1 MGAKEKYDIILKY
14 LTKNYTIKDGSF
26 WDVYDPHKV
35 HYDYIIRS
43 LVKIFSF
50 NRNLCKLC
58 LKRWSLKNGL
68 NYEQW
73 ENLSNALKFSWTP
86 EMAQDLRAYHNIDA
100 EAELTALLT
109 HEIAQ
114 EIDRD
119 IVNQLFILANER
131 LNNTYW

>member
-1 MGAKEKYDIILKY
+1 MEAKEKYSIILKY
-14 LTKNYTIKDGSF
+14 LSKNYFIKDDGF

-35 HYDYIIRS
+35 DYDYIIRS

-50 NRNLCKLC
+50 NKDLCKLC

-73 ENLSNALKFSWTP
+73 ARLSTTLRIVWSR
-86 EMAQDLRAYHNIDA
+86 EMAQDVGAFHNIDA
-100 EAELTALLT
+100 EAELTALLS
-109 HEIAQ
+109 HEITQ

-119 IVNQLFILANER
+119 IVNQLFRLSNER
-131 LNNTYW
+131 